1 MRYRITVAGRFTDWF
16 APAFEGMSL
25 ESSNGHTTLMGDVV
39 DQAQLYGIIVRL
51 RDYGVELVE
60 VERVE
65 AS

>member
-25 ESSNGHTTLMGDVV
+25 ESSNGNTTLTGDVV

-51 RDYGVELVE
+51 RDFGVELVE